1 MVPWLELPM
10 GMVSLFLIDVLPTG
24 LIDSLGTSVTLPPN
38 LRFKL
43 AFTSKV
49 KKKIILKKKNS
60 DIKDF
65 HTSKVLSIED
75 K

>member
-49 KKKIILKKKNS
+49 KKNYFEKKTS